1 MEVLLIIITT
11 NLQQFDKKYVLVFYD
26 PQMCQREAPPPSPKT
41 KTPNVIHGR
50 SLMETSA
57 GARPVV
63 SYTGARGCLVQRH

>member
-1 MEVLLIIITT
+1 MEVLLIIIT
-11 NLQQFDKKYVLVFYD
+11 NLQPFDKTYVLVFYD
-26 PQMCQREAPPPSPKT
+26 PQMCQRETPPTSHKT

-50 SLMETSA
+50 PLMETSA